1 LRPGYRYLAILL
13 ILAAS
18 ASMAAER
25 TSSLQGRAYLGRR
38 APVIG
43 ATTLIQSQDRSAD
56 LYLTSSDA
64 KGVFRIDGLPDGLY
78 RVRAE
83 RDGLVPRLMDDIS
96 VKFPFRAVVEL
107 EMIPVSKD
115 SAEDSSQTAAASETL
130 ISIIGQIIEQD
141 IGPIGEIH
149 IRFVKQGGG
158 DDPRILRSSSD
169 GSFTL
174 AAITAG
180 RWHLEI
186 NGVGLLP
193 QRINLNLQEDVN
205 LTVIM
210 VRQPPGYEQTPLD
223 LMPPEQPI
231 PPAS

>member
-1 LRPGYRYLAILL
+1 LL

-18 ASMAAER
+18 ASMAGDR

-43 ATTLIQSQDRSAD
+43 ATTLIQSQERSAD
-56 LYLTSSDA
+56 LYLTSSDD
-64 KGVFRIDGLPDGLY
+64 KGVFRINGLPDGLY
-78 RVRAE
+78 KVRAE
-83 RDGLVPRLMDDIS
+83 REGLVPRLMGDIA

-107 EMIPVSKD
+107 EMAPAGKN
-115 SAEDSSQTAAASETL
+115 SAEQSARTAAGSEAL
-130 ISIIGQIIEQD
+130 ISVIGQVIEQNA
-141 IGPIGEIH
+141 GPIGEVH
-149 IRFVKQGGG
+149 IRFVKSGGG
-158 DDPRILRSSSD
+158 DDPRIRRSSSD

-174 AAITAG
+174 PAITAG

-193 QRINLNLQEDVN
+193 QRIGLDLQEDIN
-205 LTVIM
+205 LKVIM